1 MAFNDPDPYT
11 FLNRF
16 SEHLPGSWQFYLC
29 GSGEPFMTPKFLKI
43 VNRLVK
49 MKHQVGVMTNFSASE
64 EKIVEFCKI
73 TGNRLFEFSAS
84 MHLEYVNLKEFLQKA
99 ILVKQLVG
107 DKFSV
112 RSVARK
118 GRLSELE
125 KIGQSF
131 RNKGI
136 RFVLHLERDYIKNS
150 IEEPFVHY
158 SHKERNI
165 IRDFRGRFYDKNI
178 LKFKGKSC
186 WAGSKYLVIN
196 EEGDAYRCNPAQ
208 RFKADKGYLGNLL
221 KGTFKLNKN
230 PSVCRY
236 RYCYCLQPIALGMI
250 LNVKDR

>member
-1 MAFNDPDPYT
+1 MNLYKKINQDKKSVNYIQWNITRRCNYDCSYCFTKKRRIDKRRRMAFNDPDPYT

-49 MKHQVGVMTNFSASE
+49 MKHQVGVMTNFSAPE

-73 TGNRLFEFSAS
+73 TGNKLFEFSAS
-84 MHLEYVNLKEFLQKA
+84 MHLEHVNLKEFLQKA

-131 RNKGI
+131 RNKGN
-136 RFVLHLERDYIKNS
+136 R
-150 IEEPFVHY
+150 
-158 SHKERNI
+158 
-165 IRDFRGRFYDKNI
+165 
-178 LKFKGKSC
+178 
-186 WAGSKYLVIN
+186 
-196 EEGDAYRCNPAQ
+196 
-208 RFKADKGYLGNLL
+208 
-221 KGTFKLNKN
+221 
-230 PSVCRY
+230 
-236 RYCYCLQPIALGMI
+236 
-250 LNVKDR
+250 